1 MSNYNTHENL
11 THIFVQATGR
21 GCFHM
26 KLTDPE
32 IKAAKPKAKP
42 YSLPDG
48 HGLVLLV
55 QPSGAKWWRYRYRF
69 NATAKMLSLGTY
81 PEVTLREARNKQ
93 INFKELL
100 SQGTDPSQ
108 HRQEQKQLEAIAT
121 ENSFESIARLWWTQ
135 WSAARNQRHADYV
148 IRRLEA
154 DIFPVIGR
162 KPVTELTAPILLI
175 AIKKIEAR
183 GALDIAKRALTTCN
197 QIMRYAVAHGLAERN
212 PAADIKPSDVLR
224 PTKKT
229 NYARLDQKELP
240 ELLHKID
247 AYDGQPLT
255 RLALQLMA
263 FTFVRTSELIGA
275 RWDEIEL
282 DKKQWRIPAER
293 MKMKTP
299 HIVPLSDQVIVIL
312 EEIKDLSAD
321 EILLFP
327 SERRDGKT
335 MSNNTILYALYR
347 LGYHSRMTGHGFRGI
362 ASTILHE
369 RGYNHDHIELQLA
382 HTKRDAV
389 SASYNH
395 ALYLE
400 PRARLMQDWA
410 DYLDAIKTG
419 AAILPFRAA

>member
-1 MSNYNTHENL
+1 
-11 THIFVQATGR
+11 
-21 GCFHM
+21 M
-26 KLTDPE
+26 KLTDPI

-42 YSLPDG
+42 YSVPDG

-69 NATAKMLSLGTY
+69 SGKAKMLSMGVY
-81 PEVTLREARNKQ
+81 PDVTLKEARNQ
-93 INFKELL
+93 QAHFKELL
-100 SQGTDPSQ
+100 AQGTDPSQ
-108 HRQEQKQLEAIAT
+108 HRQEQKQLESLAA
-121 ENSFESIARLWWTQ
+121 ENSFESIARLWWCN

-154 DIFPVIGR
+154 DIFPVIGK
-162 KPVTELTAPILLI
+162 KPVTELTAPMMLM
-175 AIKKIEAR
+175 AIKNIESR
-183 GALDIAKRALTTCN
+183 GALDIAKRALTTCG

-212 PAADIKPSDVLR
+212 PAADIKPSDVLK
-224 PTKKT
+224 PSKKT

-240 ELLHKID
+240 ELLQKID
-247 AYDGQPLT
+247 GYDGQPLT
-255 RLALQLMA
+255 KLAMQLMA

-282 DKKQWRIPAER
+282 DNKLWRIPAER

-299 HIVPLSDQVIVIL
+299 HIVPLSDQAIVIL
-312 EEIKDLSAD
+312 EKIKNLAAD
-321 EILLFP
+321 QILLFP

-382 HTKRDAV
+382 HAERNQV

-400 PRARLMQDWA
+400 PRACMMQDWA

-419 AAILPFRAA
+419 AMILPFKAA

>member
-1 MSNYNTHENL
+1 
-11 THIFVQATGR
+11 
-21 GCFHM
+21 M
-26 KLTDPE
+26 KLTDPI
-32 IKAAKPKAKP
+32 IKAAKPKEKP

-69 NATAKMLSLGTY
+69 NATAKMLSVGTY
-81 PEVTLREARNKQ
+81 PEVTLKEARNQQ
-93 INFKELL
+93 INFKELM
-100 SQGTDPSQ
+100 SKGIDPSQ
-108 HRQEQKQLEAIAT
+108 HRQEQKHLEAIAA

-135 WSAARNQRHADYV
+135 WSAALNQRHAIYV
-148 IRRLEA
+148 MRRLEA
-154 DIFPVIGR
+154 DIFPIFGR
-162 KPVTELTAPILLI
+162 KPVTELTAPMLLI

-224 PTKKT
+224 STKKT
-229 NYARLDQKELP
+229 NYARLDQKDLP
-240 ELLHKID
+240 ELLQKID

-255 RLALQLMA
+255 RLALKLMA
-263 FTFVRTSELIGA
+263 LTFVRTSELIGA

-282 DKKQWRIPAER
+282 DQKQWRIPAER
-293 MKMKTP
+293 MKMKSP
-299 HIVPLSDQVIVIL
+299 HIVPLSKQAIAVLVK
-312 EEIKDLSAD
+312 IKTLAVD

-327 SERRDGKT
+327 SERRNGKS

-369 RGYNHDHIELQLA
+369 RGYDHDHIELQLA
-382 HTKRDAV
+382 HSKRDAV

-400 PRARLMQDWA
+400 PRSRMMQDWSN
-410 DYLDAIKTG
+410 YLDAIRIN
-419 AAILPFRAA
+419 ASVIVD

>member
-1 MSNYNTHENL
+1 
-11 THIFVQATGR
+11 
-21 GCFHM
+21 M

-32 IKAAKPKAKP
+32 IKAAKPKEKP

-69 NATAKMLSLGTY
+69 NGIAKMLSMGTY
-81 PEVTLREARNKQ
+81 PDVTLKEARNQQ
-93 INFKELL
+93 IRFKELL
-100 SQGTDPSQ
+100 AQGIDPSQ
-108 HRQEQKQLEAIAT
+108 HRQEKKQLEAIAA
-121 ENSFESIARLWWTQ
+121 ENSFETVARLWWIQ

-154 DIFPVIGR
+154 DVFPIIGR
-162 KPVTELTAPILLI
+162 KPVTELTAPMLLM
-175 AIKKIEAR
+175 AIKKIESR

-212 PAADIKPSDVLR
+212 PAADIKPSDVLK

-240 ELLHKID
+240 ELLRKID
-247 AYDGQPLT
+247 EYDGQPLT
-255 RLALQLMA
+255 KLALQLMA

-275 RWDEIEL
+275 RWEEIDL

-299 HIVPLSDQVIVIL
+299 HIVPLSDQAIAVL
-312 EEIKDLSAD
+312 GKIKELAAD
-321 EILLFP
+321 QILLFP
-327 SERRDGKT
+327 SERRDGKS

-382 HTKRDAV
+382 HSKRDAV

-400 PRARLMQDWA
+400 PRARMMQDWA
-410 DYLDAIKTG
+410 DYLSTLKIY
-419 AAILPFRAA
+419 

>member
-1 MSNYNTHENL
+1 
-11 THIFVQATGR
+11 
-21 GCFHM
+21 M

-32 IKAAKPKAKP
+32 IKAAKPKEKP

-69 NATAKMLSLGTY
+69 NSTAKMLSMGIY
-81 PEVTLREARNKQ
+81 PDVTLKNARNEHAR
-93 INFKELL
+93 FKELL
-100 SQGTDPSQ
+100 AQGIDPSQ
-108 HRQEQKQLEAIAT
+108 HRQEQKQQEAIAA
-121 ENSFESIARLWWTQ
+121 ENSFESIARLWWNH
-135 WSAARNQRHADYV
+135 WKSGRNERHAGYT

-154 DIFPVIGR
+154 DVFPFIGR
-162 KPVTELTAPILLI
+162 KPITELTAPMLI
-175 AIKKIEAR
+175 TVIKKVEAR
-183 GALDIAKRALTTCN
+183 GAMDIAKRVLTTCN

-212 PAADIKPSDVLR
+212 PAADIKPSDVLK

-240 ELLHKID
+240 ELLRKID
-247 AYDGQPLT
+247 EYNGQPLT
-255 RLALQLMA
+255 KLALQLMA
-263 FTFVRTSELIGA
+263 LTFIRTSELIGA

-299 HIVPLSDQVIVIL
+299 HIVPLSNQAIAVL
-312 EEIKDLSAD
+312 EKIKDLAAD
-321 EILLFP
+321 QILLFP

-369 RGYNHDHIELQLA
+369 RGYSHEHIELQLA
-382 HTKRDAV
+382 HAKRDAV

-400 PRARLMQDWA
+400 PRARMMQDWA
-410 DYLDAIKTG
+410 NYLDAIKIG
-419 AAILPFRAA
+419 ASILPFRAA